1 MKNFSTPYIYFY
13 LIVLVTVIAIGLTA
27 VSLGLKPRREFN
39 QRVEKAQQI
48 LCAAGYG
55 DVSKEMAVAKFDAV
69 VQTIDNQSKACY
81 QIHCADGT
89 DGHVVEVHGNGL
101 WGPIWGYI
109 ILEEDLNT
117 IKGVVFAHKSETPG
131 LGDKITEE
139 AFTAQFIGK
148 KLHNAQGKYTSVRV
162 LPKGKNPSIAPE
174 NRVDA
179 ITGATLT
186 SKGVDAM
193 IMQSFK

>member
-1 MKNFSTPYIYFY
+1 MKNFSTPYIYMY
-13 LIVLVTVIAIGLTA
+13 VIVLVTVIAISLTA

-48 LCAAGYG
+48 LQAAGYG
-55 DVSKEMAVAKFDAV
+55 KVPKEMAVAKFDTV
-69 VQTIDNQSKACY
+69 TQIIDNQSTECY

-89 DGHVVEVHGNGL
+89 TGRVVAVHGNGL
-101 WGPIWGYI
+101 WGPIWGYVV
-109 ILEEDLNT
+109 LTEDLNT

-139 AFTAQFIGK
+139 AFTSQFIGK
-148 KLHNAQGKYTSVRV
+148 KLHNAQSEYTSVRV
-162 LPKGKNPSIAPE
+162 LPKGKNPTVAPE

-179 ITGATLT
+179 ISGATLT